1 MRTRRRTL
9 LLGALPA
16 LSLPG
21 LALAQPGWR
30 PDRPVRLVVAFA
42 PGGNVDFTA
51 RLLAPIMAERLGQ
64 PVVIENRGGAGG
76 VIGLDLVAKARPD
89 GLTFGIGSSGTLT
102 ISPLTTARMPW
113 DTWTDFTFI
122 ALAYRVPIV
131 LASSATLPARNLQEF
146 LAYAK
151 ANQGKVSAGSSGIG
165 TGAHLGI
172 ELFNHGSGAGL
183 THVPYR
189 SSGAAYPD
197 LVAGHLHCMFD
208 QLSAALPLHRD
219 GKSRILA
226 TGSAVRSPQVP
237 EAPTLREAGI
247 IDAELS
253 TSIGLLGPARLQP
266 EILEALRAAMAAAVG
281 DATVQ
286 ARLLDLGAEVATP
299 AQMNGR
305 HYLAVT
311 QEEFA
316 LSRQAVEI
324 AGLKPE

>member
-1 MRTRRRTL
+1 MRPTRRTL
-9 LLGALPA
+9 LLGALPTLA
-16 LSLPG
+16 LPG

-89 GLTFGIGSSGTLT
+89 GMTFGIGSSGTLT

-113 DTWTDFTFI
+113 DTWSDFSFVG
-122 ALAYRVPIV
+122 LAYRVPIV
-131 LASSATLPARNLQEF
+131 LVASAVLPVRTLEEF
-146 LAYAK
+146 MAHAK
-151 ANQGKVSAGSSGIG
+151 ARRGQISAGTSGIG
-165 TGAHLGI
+165 TGAHLAI
-172 ELFNHGSGAGL
+172 ELFNHSSGAGL

-197 LVAGHLHCMFD
+197 LVAGHVHCMFD

-219 GKSRILA
+219 GKTRILA
-226 TGSAVRSPQVP
+226 TGSAQRSPLVP
-237 EAPTLREAGI
+237 EAPTLREAGVI
-247 IDAELS
+247 EAELS
-253 TSIGLLGPARLQP
+253 TSLGLLGPARLPP
-266 EILEALRAAMAAAVG
+266 EILVTVPAALAAALA
-281 DATVQ
+281 DATVR
-286 ARLLDLGAEVATP
+286 ARLLDLGAEIARPDQVTG
-299 AQMNGR
+299 Q

-311 QEEFA
+311 REEA
-316 LSRQAVEI
+316 ELSRQGVAI